1 MKPQNIFILSLVSF
15 LVIAYSALA
24 EISKKERE
32 MAITYLSETKQ
43 ELLNTVKSLNNDQ
56 LNFKVNEE
64 IWSIAEC
71 IEHLAISEHLIFEWS
86 QNAILNSADEGE
98 IAFQDSML
106 IRILTDRSQKS
117 KTIGV
122 LEPNGKYE
130 TVSQALKDFIKQRE
144 DHIDYVKKT
153 KDPLRTSYF
162 DFPFGK
168 GDAYQVILLL
178 AAHTERHTKQIREVM
193 SHKDFPKSK

>member
-32 MAITYLSETKQ
+32 MAITYLSDTKQ

-86 QNAILNSADEGE
+86 QNAILNSG
-98 IAFQDSML
+98 
-106 IRILTDRSQKS
+106 
-117 KTIGV
+117 
-122 LEPNGKYE
+122 
-130 TVSQALKDFIKQRE
+130 
-144 DHIDYVKKT
+144 
-153 KDPLRTSYF
+153 
-162 DFPFGK
+162 
-168 GDAYQVILLL
+168 
-178 AAHTERHTKQIREVM
+178 
-193 SHKDFPKSK
+193 